1 MMDGDVAPRD
11 WKRCKLLYAD
21 RTTIDGH
28 RARSRPRE
36 PNRARDRA
44 RQGATLREGCCDWER
59 ERGEDARRDAGGR
72 LGNGVCNAYAMGA

>member
-44 RQGATLREGCCDWER
+44 RQGARWLRLGER
-59 ERGEDARRDAGGR
+59 TREDARRDAGGR